1 MTELF
6 ETIFLLASI
15 QGVLLATAL
24 FFRKE
29 NHTANIYLAIV
40 IFALSLELI
49 TSVYYSK
56 GWYLTHIHYSG
67 FTYPIPLSYGPLF
80 YFYTKHLT
88 KKQNKFSLINL
99 SHFIPF
105 ISVYLLMFPVFFYP
119 ENEKIAFV
127 QKMISNDQPIIY
139 DFVEMLIPIQGLI
152 YTYLVTSLVANY
164 NKSIKEN
171 YSNIERINLYWLKYL
186 ALGMIVCWSIV
197 AISYIM
203 NLFIDLNNSFNIAL
217 HLSVSIIIYS
227 VGYLSLSQPEI
238 FIKPSENGN
247 KKEKIEKY
255 KKSGLDKESAEII
268 KNKLIDLMDK
278 QKPYLD
284 SELTL
289 NKLAETL
296 EVTSHHLSEVI
307 NSSIGKTYY
316 DFVNEYRVEE
326 FKRKLVDPS
335 TAYYNLLSIAFDS
348 GFKSKTS
355 FNTIFK
361 KYTGKTPSEYK
372 SSITNK

>member
-1 MTELF
+1 MKELF

-15 QGVLLATAL
+15 QGALLAIAL

-29 NHTANIYLAIV
+29 NHTANIYLALV

-49 TSVYYSK
+49 TAVYYSK

-67 FTYPIPLSYGPLF
+67 LTYPIPLTYGPLF

-88 KKQNKFSLINL
+88 KKQNTFSLKNL

-105 ISVYLLMFPVFFYP
+105 ISVYILIFPVFFYP

-127 QKMISNDQPIIY
+127 QKMISSNQPAIY
-139 DFVEMLIPIQGLI
+139 DFVEMAIPVQGLI

-164 NKSIKEN
+164 NINIKE
-171 YSNIERINLYWLKYL
+171 SFSFIERINLSWLKYL

-203 NLFIDLNNSFNIAL
+203 DLFIDLNNSFNIAL
-217 HLSVSIIIYS
+217 HVSVSIIIYS

-238 FIKPSENGN
+238 FIKPSEGEN
-247 KKEKIEKY
+247 KEEKIEKY
-255 KKSGLDKESAEII
+255 KKSGLDKESAETI
-268 KNKLIDLMDK
+268 KSKLIDLMDK

-289 NKLAETL
+289 NKLAEML
-296 EVTSHHLSEVI
+296 SVSSHHLSEVI

-326 FKRKLVDPS
+326 FKRKLIDPS
-335 TAYYNLLSIAFDS
+335 TSNYNLLSIAFDS

-361 KYTGKTPSEYK
+361 KYTNKTPSEYK
-372 SSITNK
+372 SSLTYK